1 MKLQKLDIAD
11 FNSFYSEI
19 QKSFI
24 EDERRDYKDARKL
37 FCDGKYEILSLIYK
51 QKRVGFISLWQLSDF
66 TFAEHFVIHEEYRN
80 LGLGAK
86 ALAELQRIYKKIV
99 LEAEPPTEDVAKRRL
114 GFYKRNGFV
123 ENEGDYF
130 QPAYRKEGNE
140 VRLVIM
146 SYPDKVKSFGDAVSD
161 IKRTVYANLKLN

>member
-11 FNSFYSEI
+11 FDSFYREL

-24 EDERRDYKDARKL
+24 EDERRDYEDALRL
-37 FCDGKYEILSLIYK
+37 FYDGKYEIFSLLYEE
-51 QKRVGFISLWQLSDF
+51 KRVGFISLWHLPDF

-86 ALAELQRIYKKIV
+86 ALTELQRIYKKIV
-99 LEAEPPTEDVAKRRL
+99 LEAEPATEEIAKRRL

-130 QPAYRKEGNE
+130 QPAYREEGNE

-146 SYPDKVKSFGDAVSD
+146 SYPDKLKSFDNAVSD
-161 IKRTVYANLKLN
+161 IKITVYANKN